1 MAAAAAMVEAAL
13 EHPDHGAM
21 DDVEFRRWVSLLE
34 ERTGVV
40 VPPER
45 RQFLETN
52 LRLRMRELGV
62 AGFEQYHRE
71 RLSGRQGAIE
81 WAVLVDRLTVHQTHF
96 FRHQPSLD
104 LVREVVLP
112 DFLRRRKRG
121 SAFHAWSVGCSTGE
135 EAYSLAMVLD
145 LFSLEADVRFHYGVT
160 ASDVSQPALAF
171 GRGGRYS
178 RQKLSEIP
186 PQYRERY
193 CRLLDESEFVVHERL
208 RRRVGFA
215 MLNLLETARQPLSHL
230 DLIYCQNVLIY
241 FPKERRDDVL
251 DQLVGC
257 LRPGGYLILGPGE
270 MTGWVHPGLTRVVG
284 QRTLAYRRRVEELK
298 P

>member
-1 MAAAAAMVEAAL
+1 
-13 EHPDHGAM
+13 M
-21 DDVEFRRWVSLLE
+21 DDLEFQRWVSLLE

-62 AGFEQYHRE
+62 GSFEEYHGE
-71 RLSGRQGAIE
+71 RLAGRKGAVE

-104 LVREVVLP
+104 LVAEVILP
-112 DFLRRRKRG
+112 DFLRRRRRG
-121 SAFHAWSVGCSTGE
+121 AAFHAWSVGCSTGE
-135 EAYSLAMVLD
+135 EAWSLAMVID
-145 LFSLEADVRFHYGVT
+145 RFSLEADTRFHFGIT
-160 ASDVSQPALAF
+160 ASDVSHPALVF
-171 GRGGRYS
+171 GRRGRYP

-186 PQYRERY
+186 QEYREQY
-193 CRLLDESEFVVHERL
+193 CRDVDEREFSVHERL
-208 RRRVGFA
+208 LKRVGFA

-270 MTGWVHPGLTRVVG
+270 MTGWMHPGLSRVTG
-284 QRTLAYRRRVEELK
+284 QRTLAYRRKVEELK